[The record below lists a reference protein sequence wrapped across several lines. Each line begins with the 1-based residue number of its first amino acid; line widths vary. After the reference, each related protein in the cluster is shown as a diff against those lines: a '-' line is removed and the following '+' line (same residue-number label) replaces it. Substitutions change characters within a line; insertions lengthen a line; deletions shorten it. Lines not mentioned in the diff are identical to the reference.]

1 MNNAIFIS
9 GTPCTGKTTVSEL
22 LASRLDCRLIKIND
36 LAIENDFVL
45 GIDEDKGYKVI
56 DIDALDKLVLEI
68 IESSDE
74 LTIFEGHL
82 SHLCHGADK
91 VIILRVRPEILEGR
105 LKTRDYSESKIRE
118 NLEAEAMGVCS
129 AEAYE
134 IYGEDVSEI
143 DVSDLTVEEVVETLS
158 GFVSGEITFSF
169 GEIDFMDWFIN
180 SG

>member
-1 MNNAIFIS
+1 M
-9 GTPCTGKTTVSEL
+9 
-22 LASRLDCRLIKIND
+22 
-36 LAIENDFVL
+36 
-45 GIDEDKGYKVI
+45 
-56 DIDALDKLVLEI
+56 
-68 IESSDE
+68 
-74 LTIFEGHL
+74 
-82 SHLCHGADK
+82 CHGADK